1 MFGMKAQTAAEN
13 ALKAVLEAVS
23 GERMLVISDFEKK
36 EIAEAFVSAAV
47 NLGLWVRW
55 IQLEKPS
62 EFRKRTPLFLQEAVV
77 SNQPDIIMNL
87 MRGPAEEVAF
97 RIQLIKL
104 ETRRRLRLAHCPGVT
119 LDMLTDGAL
128 ALTLDEYKEMQNLGM
143 ALLATLS
150 NADYVTVTNPAGT
163 NITFSVRGRPFFTD
177 VMLDWKEMKWINI
190 PVGEITVGPVE
201 NSMNG
206 TLVADLAAGGIGP
219 LPSPVTF
226 KVKDGRVQEIQSEDM
241 PTKEKIAKIL
251 STDKMANVIGEFAI
265 GINKKARIIKEFLES
280 EKVGKT
286 VHFAFGNNEDFP
298 GGKNTS
304 SIHID
309 FLLSKPTV
317 IVTYEN
323 GEKREIMKDGA
334 LLV

>member
-1 MFGMKAQTAAEN
+1 MDKRLAAGN

-23 GERMLVISDFEKK
+23 GEKMLIISDFEKR
-36 EIAEAFVSAAV
+36 EIAEAFVNAAID
-47 NLGLWVRW
+47 LGLWVRW
-55 IQLEKPS
+55 IQLEKPTS
-62 EFRKRTPLFLQEAVV
+62 FRTKVPPYLQEAIV
-77 SNQPDIIMNL
+77 SNKPDIIMNL
-87 MRGPAEEVAF
+87 MRGPAEEVSF

-128 ALTLDEYKEMQNLGM
+128 ALTLEEYKEMQELGM
-143 ALLATLS
+143 TLLAMLS
-150 NADYVTVTNPAGT
+150 NADSVTVTNPAGT
-163 NITFSVRGRPFFTD
+163 NVTFSVRGRPFFTD
-177 VMLDWKEMKWINI
+177 VILDWKEMKWINI

-206 TLVADLAAGGIGP
+206 VIVADLAAGGIGP
-219 LPSPVTF
+219 LSSPVTF
-226 KVKDGRVQEIQSEDM
+226 KVKNGQVQEIISED
-241 PTKEKIAKIL
+241 TSTRDKIKDIL

-265 GINKKARIIKEFLES
+265 GINKKARIMKEFLES
-280 EKVGKT
+280 EKVDKT

-317 IVTYEN
+317 VVTFEN
-323 GEKREIMKDGA
+323 GDKREIMKDGK

>member
-1 MFGMKAQTAAEN
+1 MDARTAAKN
-13 ALKAVLEAVS
+13 VLSAVLEAVS
-23 GERMLVISDFEKK
+23 GERMLIISDFEKK
-36 EIAEAFVSAAV
+36 DVADAFVSAAI

-55 IQLEKPS
+55 VQLEKP
-62 EFRKRTPLFLQEAVV
+62 EGFRTSVPRFLQELVV
-77 SNQPDIIMNL
+77 SNSPDIIMNL

-104 ETRRRLRLAHCPGVT
+104 ETRKRLRLAHCPGVT

-128 ALTLDEYKEMQNLGM
+128 ALSLEEYKEMQELGM
-143 ALLATLS
+143 SLLAMLS
-150 NADYVTVTNPAGT
+150 NADKVHVTNPAGT
-163 NITFSVRGRPFFTD
+163 DVTFSVRGRPFFTD

-201 NSMNG
+201 NSLNG

-226 KVKDGRVQEIQSEDM
+226 KVKDGRVQEIESEDK

-265 GINKKARIIKEFLES
+265 GINKKARLIKEFLES
-280 EKVGKT
+280 EKVDKT

-309 FLLSKPTV
+309 LLLSKPTV
-317 IVTYEN
+317 VVTYEN
-323 GEKREIMKDGA
+323 GNEREIMKDGK